1 MTAANIRVLLCHDHE
16 VLRSGLASL
25 LAAAE
30 GFEVVATAAG
40 RGGGRGHDA
49 AASRGTSC

>member
-25 LAAAE
+25 LGAAD
-30 GFEVVATAAG
+30 GFEVVATAAARLITAG
-40 RGGGRGHDA
+40 RR
-49 AASRGTSC
+49 RPTP